1 MVEEFQKYRAIPQIR
16 DLMARSV
23 LCSLSRSLYI
33 SLCVCVFTCVY
44 HSLSLSLSV
53 CVLCVVCVWYRLQSI
68 QVDLGQQ
75 IKVDFER
82 AFSTK
87 GTPVSVEL
95 CLFVCVF
102 ECE

>member
-1 MVEEFQKYRAIPQIR
+1 MVEEFLKYRAIPQIR

-33 SLCVCVFTCVY
+33 SLCVCVFLHVCITR
-44 HSLSLSLSV
+44 SLYLSISLSV
-53 CVLCVVCVWYRLQSI
+53 CVVCVWYRLQSI

-87 GTPVSVEL
+87 EHQ
-95 CLFVCVF
+95 
-102 ECE
+102 

>member
-1 MVEEFQKYRAIPQIR
+1 MCVFLHVCITH
-16 DLMARSV
+16 
-23 LCSLSRSLYI
+23 SLYI
-33 SLCVCVFTCVY
+33 SLCVCY
-44 HSLSLSLSV
+44 
-53 CVLCVVCVWYRLQSI
+53 VWYRLQSI

-95 CLFVCVF
+95 CLFVCVSVS
-102 ECE
+102 ECVCV